1 MTVMIQGR
9 GSSPRPCEGGNHN
22 RGGDDGDDDNHIMK
36 IITVMNTIMLMII
49 TSADLISPL
58 SFLLSNHSYNHPDQ
72 LFHKISSA
80 LPGAVSLAQERHLLR
95 WRALQVLLYP
105 FLHPC

>member
-9 GSSPRPCEGGNHN
+9 GSSPGPREGGNHN
-22 RGGDDGDDDNHIMK
+22 RGGLDGDDDDHITK
-36 IITVMNTIMLMII
+36 IITVMITIMLMII
-49 TSADLISPL
+49 ASADLISPL